1 MGYRMNGQGDGAER
15 IFMTYAAGFGDSMD
29 VRVLGLG

>member
-1 MGYRMNGQGDGAER
+1 MGCRMNGLIDGAER
-15 IFMTYAAGFGDSMD
+15 NFMTYVAGFGDSMD

>member
-1 MGYRMNGQGDGAER
+1 MGRSMNGLVDGAE
-15 IFMTYAAGFGDSMD
+15 INFMTYVADFGDSMD